1 MGPRHAR
8 SAHINMQAK
17 QASTYSFLSCVSVLF
32 VSVVRYVHMSEG
44 ERPEEGARS
53 GAGVTDCF
61 EPVDMGAGD

>member
-1 MGPRHAR
+1 MGPRHAH

-32 VSVVRYVHMSEG
+32 VSVVRYVYMSEG

-61 EPVDMGAGD
+61 EPVDMGAGN